1 MIGIRNGACNFAFG
15 MKAASLIIQD
25 LLLMLCWVEK

>member
-15 MKAASLIIQD
+15 IKAASLIIQD
-25 LLLMLCWVEK
+25 LLLMTRWAEK